1 MQNQS
6 QNTERLN
13 LWPISIVAFFTLA
26 IVGCVSFVVFCSRHP
41 ADLVAADYYEQELR
55 YQAQINRSHHAANTQ
70 PARITYDQVHRCIVV
85 AFSNPAPDGLSGN
98 IQFYR
103 PSAINLD
110 RQVKLEPNR
119 EGIQTI
125 DASSLLPGL
134 WKVRVSWKTAN
145 EEYFLDEKVVIG
157 TASS

>member
-1 MQNQS
+1 
-6 QNTERLN
+6 
-13 LWPISIVAFFTLA
+13 
-26 IVGCVSFVVFCSRHP
+26 
-41 ADLVAADYYEQELR
+41 
-55 YQAQINRSHHAANTQ
+55 
-70 PARITYDQVHRCIVV
+70 V
-85 AFSNPAPDGLSGN
+85 AFSNPAPAGLSGN

-134 WKVRVSWKTAN
+134 WKVRVSWKAGN